1 VSNMKLT
8 FSEVVTRISDYLSLT
23 NNTAPTGDNL
33 TLATDI
39 AMRGYR
45 RFLYPID
52 MRNGDAYEW
61 SFLKQYFVLPISSL
75 RWQYP
80 LPGNFSML
88 LTAPEYGDES
98 GLVRLQKIPP
108 EQILAFRT
116 GFVTSFPPSF
126 YSIVPY
132 GAQTTSGEYDEI
144 WFYPL
149 PDAAYELRFWYKVDP
164 LKPSALTE
172 VMVGGVR
179 AAEAIIENCL
189 AIAEQQE
196 NEQLGLHTTVAE
208 KLTQALIVTDSKPG
222 SEAFLGNLT
231 DAPNDLIVHHPRGT
245 LNLDNIW
252 LGE

>member
-1 VSNMKLT
+1 
-8 FSEVVTRISDYLSLT
+8 
-23 NNTAPTGDNL
+23 
-33 TLATDI
+33 
-39 AMRGYR
+39 
-45 RFLYPID
+45 
-52 MRNGDAYEW
+52 
-61 SFLKQYFVLPISSL
+61 
-75 RWQYP
+75 
-80 LPGNFSML
+80 ML

-98 GLVRLQKIPP
+98 GLVKLQKIPP

-144 WFYPL
+144 WFYPI

-179 AAEAIIENCL
+179 AAEAIVENCL
-189 AIAEQQE
+189 AVAEQQE

-222 SEAFLGNLT
+222 SEAWLGNLT
-231 DAPNDLIVHHPRGT
+231 DAPNDLVVHHPRGT
-245 LNLDNIW
+245 LNLNNIW
-252 LGE
+252 LNE